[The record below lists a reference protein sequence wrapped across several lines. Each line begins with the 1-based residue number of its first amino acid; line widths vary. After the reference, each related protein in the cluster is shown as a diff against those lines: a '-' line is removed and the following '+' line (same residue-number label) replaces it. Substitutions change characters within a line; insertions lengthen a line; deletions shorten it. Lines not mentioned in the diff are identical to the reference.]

1 MIFKNTFLFWKWPW
15 KEIIFLIFRIVT
27 LKLDLQKSSCLDM
40 ASIVF
45 YLLGVFWV
53 EFTVATDQITM
64 YLYFSFI
71 NHNNHTQMLDQFEI
85 SKYSKNLSVSFN
97 FFFKWN
103 KFWRFKGL
111 SIPEGI
117 SNLVPCSKKI
127 VLNYYS
133 ELFHLCWG

>member
-15 KEIIFLIFRIVT
+15 KQIIFLIFRIVT

-45 YLLGVFWV
+45 YLLGVFLGGV
-53 EFTVATDQITM
+53 SRSNRSNY

-133 ELFHLCWG
+133 EHFHLCWG